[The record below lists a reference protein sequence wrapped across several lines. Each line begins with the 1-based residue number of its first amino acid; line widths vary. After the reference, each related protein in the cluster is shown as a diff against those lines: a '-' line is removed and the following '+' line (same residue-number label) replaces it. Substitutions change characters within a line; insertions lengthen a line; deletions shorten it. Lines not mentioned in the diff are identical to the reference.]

1 MHFVPALGV
10 FAGWI
15 TVMPATV
22 LTLAARVDEI
32 DSGTGDTKYS
42 LALSA
47 GWISL
52 IIALF
57 TMGRIGD
64 AVLARYGTR
73 SSVIGF
79 GIIGIAIFGY
89 ALGQAN
95 TIFSLVF
102 VWCLIQ
108 LPAAA
113 IITSS
118 LAMASQYANES
129 KQGLLSGLAGG
140 APVLALFVGTLVTSA
155 EALTPANAF
164 VITSLLGAF
173 LAIPLL
179 MMNKHSAASI
189 SRSGESDKRFWDT
202 ADSQKF
208 WNRFLLSAFLLS
220 CATSSANGFLLVFAS
235 QALGLETEP
244 ATNLVTTMVLAAT
257 LSSIISGLI
266 TGKFLSS
273 QSQVTYAYSIAA
285 IVVGSSIGILALYP
299 SQGLALIVGLLFG
312 IGFGAANGLELT
324 IFMRNQKDQ
333 MRAGKS
339 LGLFTGVTTAPFVL
353 VPLVAAYL
361 LRNDGS
367 TGITQLWLGGSVF
380 GIIAGIMVLRSS
392 KVNA

>member
-1 MHFVPALGV
+1 VHFIPALGV
-10 FAGWI
+10 FSGWI
-15 TVMPATV
+15 IVMPATV

-52 IIALF
+52 IVALF
-57 TMGRIGD
+57 LMGRIGD
-64 AVLARYGTR
+64 AYRAKYGTR
-73 SSVIGF
+73 SAVIGF
-79 GIIGIAIFGY
+79 GILGAAIFGY

-95 TIFSLVF
+95 AITSLALI
-102 VWCLIQ
+102 WCLIQ
-108 LPAAA
+108 FPAAA

-118 LAMASQYANES
+118 LAMASQNAKES
-129 KQGLLSGLAGG
+129 KQGLSSGLAGG
-140 APVLALFVGTLVTSA
+140 APVFALFVGTLVTSA
-155 EALTPANAF
+155 ATLTPANAF
-164 VITSLLGAF
+164 VVTSLLGAL

-179 MMNKHSAASI
+179 MIKKSSVDSTSVNSA
-189 SRSGESDKRFWDT
+189 SDKKFWDT

-235 QALGLETEP
+235 QALGLEAEP

-257 LSSIISGLI
+257 LSSIISGVI

-273 QSQVTYAYSIAA
+273 KTQVTYAYSIAA
-285 IVVGSSIGILALYP
+285 IVVGLSIGILAIYP
-299 SQGLALIVGLLFG
+299 SQGLALIVGLVFG
-312 IGFGAANGLELT
+312 VGFGSANGLELT
-324 IFMRNQKDQ
+324 IFIRNQRDQ
-333 MRAGKS
+333 LNAGKS

-353 VPLVAAYL
+353 VPLIAAYL
-361 LRNDGS
+361 LKDDGS

-380 GIIAGIMVLRSS
+380 GIIAGILVLRSS
-392 KVNA
+392 KVKA